1 MSLEDSDY
9 EPEIDEQDDDDDFEE
24 KSRLLEELA
33 QQPVVDELYWEQFL
47 HDLHHGKEEGSSEE
61 DEDYTPNMDEPDLE
75 GSPIMSEKLPPKL
88 LPGIKGDAKEYGR
101 ISNASVD
108 SWDLPVSFTSRQEK
122 SLRTQ
127 FSQLFQLLVQVKH
140 SNILDEEGK
149 SRSGRLLDR
158 LVEAKLNV
166 QKSILGNMKGKL
178 VPGCSITESV
188 IEQQTKSGQLQFS
201 TVFDVEGLDIYR
213 GENETEG
220 GLSSEDIQNL
230 LSPHFHAEMSLPYPL
245 PPLTKGSFEWSP
257 LEDRLLKAG
266 VEKSLGKG
274 PQYWGVSKS
283 IDWKLISKRF
293 LPHRTPKQLQGRVGK
308 LRKMKKEPF
317 IVPRSSKAPK
327 RPRMTEKEEKLL
339 LRGMEDFKGHKFMW
353 SDISR
358 NYLPGRTRQELRKHY
373 NRRIKQHPKKRK
385 VDEPR
390 RKAVQFWNPSM
401 LVFPQ
406 GYPSLLRT

>member
-1 MSLEDSDY
+1 
-9 EPEIDEQDDDDDFEE
+9 
-24 KSRLLEELA
+24 
-33 QQPVVDELYWEQFL
+33 V
-47 HDLHHGKEEGSSEE
+47 
-61 DEDYTPNMDEPDLE
+61 DEPDLE

-140 SNILDEEGK
+140 SKIPDEEGK

-158 LVEAKLNV
+158 LVDAKLNV
-166 QKSILGNMKGKL
+166 QRSIRGEMQGKL

-201 TVFDVEGLDIYR
+201 TVFDIGGLDIYYE
-213 GENETEG
+213 ENEIEG
-220 GLSSEDIQNL
+220 GLSSEEIQNL
-230 LSPHFHAEMSLPYPL
+230 LSPHFHADMSLLYPL
-245 PPLTKGSFEWSP
+245 PPLTKGSFKWSP

-274 PQYWGVSKS
+274 PQYRGVSKS
-283 IDWKLISKRF
+283 INWKLISKRF
-293 LPHRTPKQLQGRVGK
+293 LPHRTPKQLQGRVSK
-308 LRKMKKEPF
+308 LRKIKKEPF
-317 IVPRSSKAPK
+317 KVPRSSKPQK
-327 RPRMTEKEEKLL
+327 RPRMTEKEETLL
-339 LRGMEDFKGHKFMW
+339 LRGMEDFKGRKYIW
-353 SDISR
+353 RDISR

-385 VDEPR
+385 VVEPR

-401 LVFPQ
+401 LVFPK
-406 GYPSLLRT
+406 GYPGLLRT